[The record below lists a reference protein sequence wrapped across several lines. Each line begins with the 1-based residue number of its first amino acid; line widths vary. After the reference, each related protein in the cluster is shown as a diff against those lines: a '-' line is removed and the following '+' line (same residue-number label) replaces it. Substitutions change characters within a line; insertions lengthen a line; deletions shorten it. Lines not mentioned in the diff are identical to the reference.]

1 MENRF
6 HDSKMPLVVG
16 FNDRINDQRIDI
28 SRVNSSS
35 LLRLFLLDLEKILF
49 TELKSNWME
58 KISKVFW
65 TSSFTQDTCLWTK
78 SKVNFG
84 TWLNKAKKKVRSLSV
99 LYLRTTPAVSLL
111 SHAYFFTRWQLI
123 PDAINPARSID
134 ENQQSEKQSINR
146 NQSIKLVNWYRLLSI
161 NRWSIDSHTKT
172 VRRLLSIGK
181 TSLT

>member
-58 KISKVFW
+58 KISKVF
-65 TSSFTQDTCLWTK
+65 
-78 SKVNFG
+78 
-84 TWLNKAKKKVRSLSV
+84 
-99 LYLRTTPAVSLL
+99 
-111 SHAYFFTRWQLI
+111 
-123 PDAINPARSID
+123 
-134 ENQQSEKQSINR
+134 
-146 NQSIKLVNWYRLLSI
+146 
-161 NRWSIDSHTKT
+161 
-172 VRRLLSIGK
+172 
-181 TSLT
+181 